1 MKNKKHEML
10 ILIMT
15 IGITISGCV
24 TEKRIAT
31 RPPIKCQSTI
41 KSKSLDWQQEQVMI
55 MRSWTQ
61 EQRDEFRREYVY
73 SEVNL
78 FLKNGDT
85 LVVK

>member
-24 TEKRIAT
+24 TEKRMAT

-41 KSKSLDWQQEQVMI
+41 KSKSLDWQQEQI
-55 MRSWTQ
+55 
-61 EQRDEFRREYVY
+61 DEFRRDYVY
-73 SEVNL
+73 SEVNI
-78 FLKNGDT
+78 FQKNGDT